1 MKISACPYCGN
12 KTVKMSNMSMNSKGL
27 AAHYEFGCGRE
38 VSLEGGFE
46 TVIKE
51 CPTKDAKMAD

>member
-27 AAHYEFGCGRE
+27 TARYAFGCGRE
-38 VSLEGGFE
+38 VSLEGGVE

-51 CPTKDAKMAD
+51 CPTKVATKAC